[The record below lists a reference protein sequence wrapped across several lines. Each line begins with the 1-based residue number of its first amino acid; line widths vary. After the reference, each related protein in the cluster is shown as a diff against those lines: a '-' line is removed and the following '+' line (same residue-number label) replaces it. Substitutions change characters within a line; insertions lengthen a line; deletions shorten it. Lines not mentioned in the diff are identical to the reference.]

1 MNFGR
6 TEVIIGASKAKFCR
20 ESFGEVRFCVA
31 PQKPG
36 KNRGKLVFE
45 TKKCRTQNFWCRKIK
60 CWESSETRFPKFS
73 SRTERSERGKRPFKV
88 FETNRNSRSVF
99 PVFLGHRRYFPKPRK
114 KQNEEMETNPYWRKT
129 YFAHQRLTEIP
140 LKAPR
145 GDTAASHTLARPF
158 EERQRQK
165 RKEPQGKRCVPHLL
179 NCVA

>member
-1 MNFGR
+1 MDVFSMNFGR

-45 TKKCRTQNFWCRKIK
+45 TKKCRTKNFWCRKIK

-88 FETNRNSRSVF
+88 FEKNRNSRSVF
-99 PVFLGHRRYFPKPRK
+99 PIYLGHRWYLQDFQMTTK
-114 KQNEEMETNPYWRKT
+114 
-129 YFAHQRLTEIP
+129 
-140 LKAPR
+140 
-145 GDTAASHTLARPF
+145 S
-158 EERQRQK
+158 
-165 RKEPQGKRCVPHLL
+165 RKEESLLQVVPFK
-179 NCVA
+179 